1 MLVLVVSHSPICME
15 AGRKEFTAHSSV
27 LAAQE
32 LIWCVNRF
40 TPIANGLH
48 MKLWGTW
55 VQNTVAYVQS
65 MEQKSLP
72 KNSKYWLRETQICDR
87 SWYEKLQHKWN
98 GLNHYFELF
107 LTNTWNFWVNSFV
120 PYFIHMLK
128 CFTLMCLKVSCVIHW
143 LWKSQFGVSLNRFT
157 PITHDT
163 WRHMSVKHFSICI
176 KYGTKDFTQ
185 KFQVLVRKSS
195 K

>member
-1 MLVLVVSHSPICME
+1 MLVLVISHSAICME

-27 LAAQE
+27 LAVQGPI
-32 LIWCVNRF
+32 LCLNRF

-55 VQNTVAYVQS
+55 VQNTLAYVQS

-72 KNSKYWLRETQICDR
+72 KYSKYWLRETQICDR
-87 SWYEKLQHKWN
+87 SWYEKLQYKYN

-107 LTNTWNFWVNSFV
+107 LTNTWKFWVNSSV

-128 CFTLMCLKVSCVIHW
+128 CFSLMCLKVSCLIHLYREW
-143 LWKSQFGVSLNRFT
+143 ICSIKHWVLAIPASATRHTAYSNCLKWK
-157 PITHDT
+157 
-163 WRHMSVKHFSICI
+163 
-176 KYGTKDFTQ
+176 
-185 KFQVLVRKSS
+185 
-195 K
+195 